1 MVSLI
6 YHHSLSTSSTE
17 SDLAAVTL
25 MSTDVES
32 IESSFFML
40 LEIWAYAIEVII
52 GVWLLWMR
60 LGPVAIG
67 PLLIMAVCSY
77 VQTAIGKAMS
87 TRRAVW
93 TAAIQK
99 RVALTTKL
107 LRSMKS
113 VKLTGMVDTSANLV
127 QSERVR
133 ELELGKK
140 FRWLIIWMNGV
151 GKLSRQN

>member
-1 MVSLI
+1 MAGLI
-6 YHHSLSTSSTE
+6 YHYTLSTSSGKN
-17 SDLAAVTL
+17 DLAAVTL
-25 MSTDVES
+25 MSTDIDTLENN
-32 IESSFFML
+32 IL
-40 LEIWAYAIEVII
+40 LIFEVWAYVVEVTI
-52 GVWLLWMR
+52 GVWLLWNR

-67 PLLIMAVCSY
+67 PLLILGVCSY
-77 VQTAIGKAMS
+77 VQTRIGKAMS

-93 TAAIQK
+93 TEAIQK

-113 VKLTGMVDTSANLV
+113 VKLTGMVEISAKLV

-140 FRWLIIWMNGV
+140 YRWLVTWMNGV
-151 GKLSRQN
+151 GELVY